1 MIHPQPVAHIK
12 WALGVLILSIF
23 IEGKSFY
30 VAYKELRKNTKGNL
44 WKALK
49 KSVDINLIVILF
61 EDAAALAGL
70 IVALI
75 FTILAIYN
83 PIFDAIGS
91 ILIGLILT
99 YVSYSLVNELR
110 KLIIGESIPRAERNR
125 IKEIVNAFEIV
136 VHINRIKTMA
146 MGRNNYML
154 LMSVNV
160 EDFVR
165 AYNVEDLVEQ
175 IKIEIREE
183 FPQISEIYIEIS
195 EQ

>member
-1 MIHPQPVAHIK
+1 M
-12 WALGVLILSIF
+12 
-23 IEGKSFY
+23 
-30 VAYKELRKNTKGNL
+30 
-44 WKALK
+44 
-49 KSVDINLIVILF
+49 
-61 EDAAALAGL
+61 
-70 IVALI
+70 
-75 FTILAIYN
+75 
-83 PIFDAIGS
+83 
-91 ILIGLILT
+91 
-99 YVSYSLVNELR
+99 SYSLVNELR